1 MRKAVQRRV
10 RLNINIPPADVPILL
25 RQELAVP
32 QRGHGR
38 TGTEAAQAVRQA
50 NAGTEANAKIKAP
63 KAVRVPAMWQM
74 QAAAR
79 KKDLRLVQAQ
89 AGATAHG

>member
-10 RLNINIPPADVPILL
+10 QRRINIPQADVLILL
-25 RQELAVP
+25 KAEHAVQ
-32 QRGHGR
+32 QRGSGP
-38 TGTEAAQAVRQA
+38 TGIKAAQAVRQA

-74 QAAAR
+74 QTAAR